1 MQCLHVY
8 WEMTQPNVYTID
20 HVARTKCRVY
30 YTSHSLRCPPPEG
43 GRVEAGEAIEGFV
56 ILTTKKNMVCL
67 ARGDVFGATESDHG
81 LRFEHS
87 VH

>member
-1 MQCLHVY
+1 MPRFLYVSF
-8 WEMTQPNVYTID
+8 I
-20 HVARTKCRVY
+20 AL
-30 YTSHSLRCPPPEG
+30 SSSGEG